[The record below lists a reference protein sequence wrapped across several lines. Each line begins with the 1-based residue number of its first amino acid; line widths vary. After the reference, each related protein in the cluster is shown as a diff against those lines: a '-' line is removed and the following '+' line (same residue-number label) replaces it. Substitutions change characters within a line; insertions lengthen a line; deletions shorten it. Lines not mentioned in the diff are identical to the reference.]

1 MRKQM
6 WLYLLTGLL
15 GLSLLSGCAPAAA
28 TGVDMMAGIT
38 PAPAPSD
45 EPVPDTYTAAMA
57 GFGWQLLRSSA
68 ANEGSLLVS
77 PASVHLAL
85 SMTLNG
91 SDTETREQML
101 ALLGDSSFDTGQ
113 LNRAARIA
121 LARWNKPGEDDRL
134 TIANSIWFNQTFEP
148 DPAFLQVNADHYTAA
163 ARKLDFHSDE
173 ALEAINGWVKEATRG
188 LIPTVLDRIPADAVM
203 YLVNAIYFQADWTEP
218 FAKTATRTRT
228 FHAPDGDIETD
239 FMHRSGSMQYLQ
251 KDGMTGV
258 LLPYKG
264 ERFAFFAILPDAQ
277 TTPRDLLVNHGE
289 VDMQA
294 FVEALQS
301 NPAQTE
307 VDLALPRFEV
317 SYQDSLVDELTA
329 MGMVDAFDSS
339 KADFSLLQTSRIK
352 DLFISNVIHK
362 TFCRVDE
369 KGTEAAAVTAVE
381 ISKTSMP
388 APGQSL
394 VLDRPF
400 IYGIVDLDSTLPLF
414 LGILETPTA

>member
-1 MRKQM
+1 M

-45 EPVPDTYTAAMA
+45 EPVPDTYTAAMGVSDGSCCDRPRRTRASA
-57 GFGWQLLRSSA
+57 GLARFGSSC
-68 ANEGSLLVS
+68 VS
-77 PASVHLAL
+77 V
-85 SMTLNG
+85 TLNG

-369 KGTEAAAVTAVE
+369 KGTEAAAVVSGNTGDPHRLR
-381 ISKTSMP
+381 IPFLM
-388 APGQSL
+388 APHK
-394 VLDRPF
+394 R
-400 IYGIVDLDSTLPLF
+400 I
-414 LGILETPTA
+414 